1 MECCWM
7 KFRFLRYSLAIAVVP
22 ALVFGSAA
30 LLSWRVNAA
39 EGVTHVPLPISV
51 NAVMVSLVDQAAHQ
65 IWDGGNQA
73 RDLTEREW
81 LLIDLHSQQL
91 AASASAFSLGGTGP
105 ADMGWAMSP
114 AWQDWSGRMAAA
126 AMSANAAALA
136 RDKGALRTAGDALVE
151 TCESCH
157 QIFKPDVPSEG
168 IMHQPHL
175 H

>member
-1 MECCWM
+1 MTFVHKRAA
-7 KFRFLRYSLAIAVVP
+7 KFFGIAAVVV
-22 ALVFGSAA
+22 ASGYAIIGVSANIA
-30 LLSWRVNAA
+30 QAA
-39 EGVTHVPLPISV
+39 AQDHAYVPVPISV

-91 AASASAFSLGGTGP
+91 ATSASAVSLGGTGP
-105 ADMGWAMSP
+105 ADIGWAMSP
-114 AWQDWSGRMAAA
+114 AWQEWSSAMADA
-126 AMSANAAALA
+126 AMSANAAAVA
-136 RDKGALRTAGDALVE
+136 RDKVALRTAGDALVV

-157 QIFKPDVPSEG
+157 QVFKPDAPSEG